1 MIKDSLDAKQRDSL
15 GINDKSVNSI
25 SFDLFERKKQIFLL
39 KKKFEITF
47 SKMRNQIKQI

>member
-25 SFDLFERKKQIFLL
+25 SFDLFERQ
-39 KKKFEITF
+39 KKKIF
-47 SKMRNQIKQI
+47 IKEKI